1 MQKRL
6 CKVGGIGIP
15 KRNRVGWRDLR
26 EKMGGKA
33 LSEKPIG
40 DPRVV
45 YVLKDYTQSNMHTSK
60 LKTSHS
66 HNTFYKGEEI
76 PIQDI

>member
-1 MQKRL
+1 MGSGFPNEKGWD
-6 CKVGGIGIP
+6 GGIYG
-15 KRNRVGWRDLR
+15 KKWAGKQDLR
-26 EKMGGKA
+26 SLLGT
-33 LSEKPIG
+33 L
-40 DPRVV
+40 VFL